1 MREGPQPGDIGAVVR
16 MHGLFYARDHGLDPT
31 FEAMVAQRLGELT
44 RRGWPAA
51 GEGLWIAEHEGEPA
65 GSITLADEGGGLAR
79 LGHFLL
85 HPDLRGQG
93 LGPRLVNAALER
105 ARDGGQRRIELL
117 TFSEL
122 TAAARIYRAAGFER
136 ESAERRS
143 LWGRELEIETYA
155 LRLYPRAA

>member
-16 MHGLFYARDHGLDPT
+16 LYGLLYARDHGLDAS

-44 RRGWPAA
+44 RRGWPTA
-51 GEGLWIAEHEGEPA
+51 GEGLWIVESGGEPA
-65 GSITLADEGGGLAR
+65 GSITLADEGGGTAR

-93 LGPRLVNAALER
+93 LGPRLVDAAVAR
-105 ARDGGQRRIELL
+105 ARAAGQRRVELL

-136 ESAERRS
+136 VSAEQRS
-143 LWGRELEIETYA
+143 LWGREIEIETYDLA
-155 LRLYPRAA
+155 LYPRAA